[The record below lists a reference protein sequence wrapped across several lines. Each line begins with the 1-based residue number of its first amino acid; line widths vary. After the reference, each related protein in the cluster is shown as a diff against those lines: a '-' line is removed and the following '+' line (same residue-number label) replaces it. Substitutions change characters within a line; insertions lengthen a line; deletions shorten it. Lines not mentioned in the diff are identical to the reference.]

1 MTAINMATLPA
12 YYYLYALYFDYLINN
27 RFHAE
32 LEHEAKIRDA
42 LRRIQP
48 LMRRTQPHRKTWALR
63 LFTERA
69 SLERFPP
76 ELVDEAWRQLHALV
90 QRIGPPAAWRQGP
103 LPHEPHE
110 HRALAHEP
118 GPEAPAERPPEPPF
132 PKPPIV
138 YDFSV

>member
-27 RFHAE
+27 RFHAG

-48 LMRRTQPHRKTWALR
+48 LMRRTQPYRKTWALR
-63 LFTERA
+63 LFTERS

-76 ELVDEAWRQLHALV
+76 QLVDEAWRQLHELV
-90 QRIGPPAAWRQGP
+90 RRVGPPADWRQGP
-103 LPHEPHE
+103 LPRE
-110 HRALAHEP
+110 HGRS
-118 GPEAPAERPPEPPF
+118 AERPLPSPQEAEATRPYEPPF

-138 YDFSV
+138 YDFTV